1 MCATHLP
8 AHRPVC
14 VAHRLTERPPSLD
27 RQEHARTPGGGD
39 LSKFT
44 NLTSLTMHA
53 ANLVFMLVEFALDSM
68 WITPAHIG
76 LVLAWGMLYALFN
89 GLQVYWTGDI
99 VYFFMDFTLAKTPFV
114 AFFLTVLMICIFHAA
129 CALSALKWRLLLGDR
144 HPRNPHHAM
153 AHMSRDEGLDG
164 AGLGGGPT
172 AEILAAERD
181 GFGLDH
187 PAVPY
192 LAFANS

>member
-1 MCATHLP
+1 MW
-8 AHRPVC
+8 VG
-14 VAHRLTERPPSLD
+14 

-89 GLQVYWTGDI
+89 GLQAYWTGDT

-114 AFFLTVLMICIFHAA
+114 AFLLTLLMISIFHAA

-153 AHMSRDEGLDG
+153 AHMSRDESFGGAHGGLLG

-172 AEILAAERD
+172 GDGVAAERD
-181 GFGLDH
+181 AFGLDH

-192 LAFANS
+192 LAFAPS

>member
-1 MCATHLP
+1 MSRFAKRFL
-8 AHRPVC
+8 
-14 VAHRLTERPPSLD
+14 RL
-27 RQEHARTPGGGD
+27 
-39 LSKFT
+39 
-44 NLTSLTMHA
+44 
-53 ANLVFMLVEFALDSM
+53 
-68 WITPAHIG
+68 
-76 LVLAWGMLYALFN
+76 LFN

-187 PAVPY
+187 PAVHY
-192 LAFANS
+192 LGFANS